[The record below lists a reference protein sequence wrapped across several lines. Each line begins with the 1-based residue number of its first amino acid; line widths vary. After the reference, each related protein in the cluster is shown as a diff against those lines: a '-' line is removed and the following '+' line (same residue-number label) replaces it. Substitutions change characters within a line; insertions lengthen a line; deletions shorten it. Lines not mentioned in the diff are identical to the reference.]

1 MLWFFY
7 YCQYLVSSEIVIN
20 SLPDIPFLSL
30 FDKDM
35 AIELASEHLSFALSV
50 WKKCQQSVSSCQQKK
65 KEIDNIRR
73 TLPCKCCKLNW

>member
-50 WKKCQQSVSSCQQKK
+50 
-65 KEIDNIRR
+65 
-73 TLPCKCCKLNW
+73 